1 MSASETVEVRGHIVD
16 SLILAKVLDLIVDA
30 GATYTVVDLDL
41 GTSHVDPS
49 AARIAITAADDK
61 ALDALLA
68 ELHPHG
74 AHPLEAVDA
83 VVAPAE
89 AGGVLPD
96 GFYATTNLPTEVR
109 VGGRWVEVARPE
121 MDCAL
126 VLASAD
132 GVDRARAVPMHRVH
146 AGDLVVV
153 GRAGVRVRPLE
164 RPRGRSPFE
173 FMTSE
178 VSAEKPKALL
188 VAQVAERIRAAK
200 AGGGRLLAVPGP
212 AVVHTGAGPHLA
224 TLVRDGWVDVV
235 FSGNGF
241 AVHDIESS
249 LLGTSLG
256 VSVREGTAAEGSHAN
271 HLRVINDVRRW
282 GSIRAGVED
291 GRLQAGVMYECVRRG
306 IPFVLGGSVRDDGP
320 LPDVITDVVAAQDA
334 MRRHLDGVAVAVV
347 LASTLHAVAV
357 GNLLAAQV
365 EVYCIDIHQAVV
377 TKLADRGSQQALGI
391 VTDVGPFLSELAGQL
406 TG

>member
-1 MSASETVEVRGHIVD
+1 MTASETVEVRGHIVD
-16 SLILAKVLDLIVDA
+16 SLILAKILDLIVDA
-30 GATYTVVDLDL
+30 GADYRMIDLDL

-49 AARIAITAADDK
+49 TARISITAADASDL
-61 ALDALLA
+61 AALLA

-74 AHPLEAVDA
+74 AHPVETGDL
-83 VVAPAE
+83 VVKPAE

-109 VGGRWVEVARPE
+109 VDGHWIEVDRPE

-126 VLASAD
+126 VVDDD
-132 GVDRARAVPMHRVH
+132 GPAARARAVPMHRVA
-146 AGDLVVV
+146 AGDQVAV
-153 GRAGVRVRPLE
+153 GLAGIRVRPLE
-164 RPRGRSPFE
+164 KPRGASPFE

-188 VAQVAERIRAAK
+188 VARVAERLRAAK

-224 TLVRDGWVDVV
+224 ALVREGWVDVV

-241 AVHDIESS
+241 AVHDIESC

-256 VSVREGTAAEGSHAN
+256 ISVGEGTAAEGSHAN
-271 HLRVINDVRRW
+271 HLRVINQVRRW
-282 GSIRAGVED
+282 GSVRRGVED
-291 GRLQAGVMYECVRRG
+291 GALCGGVLYECVRRG
-306 IPFVLGGSVRDDGP
+306 VPVVLGGSVRDDGP
-320 LPDVITDVVAAQDA
+320 LPDVLTDVVAAQDA
-334 MRRHLDGVAVAVV
+334 MRRHLDGVAVALV

-357 GNLLAAQV
+357 GNLLPASV
-365 EVYCIDIHQAVV
+365 EVYCVDINQAVV
-377 TKLADRGSQQALGI
+377 TKLTDRGSQQALGI
-391 VTDVGPFLSELAGQL
+391 VTDVGLFLSELSRQL
-406 TG
+406 IG

>member
-1 MSASETVEVRGHIVD
+1 
-16 SLILAKVLDLIVDA
+16 
-30 GATYTVVDLDL
+30 
-41 GTSHVDPS
+41 
-49 AARIAITAADDK
+49 
-61 ALDALLA
+61 
-68 ELHPHG
+68 
-74 AHPLEAVDA
+74 
-83 VVAPAE
+83 
-89 AGGVLPD
+89 
-96 GFYATTNLPTEVR
+96 
-109 VGGRWVEVARPE
+109 
-121 MDCAL
+121 
-126 VLASAD
+126 
-132 GVDRARAVPMHRVH
+132 
-146 AGDLVVV
+146 
-153 GRAGVRVRPLE
+153 
-164 RPRGRSPFE
+164 
-173 FMTSE
+173 MTSE

-256 VSVREGTAAEGSHAN
+256 VSVSEGTAAEGSHAN

-291 GRLQAGVMYECVRRG
+291 GRLQAGVMYECVRRD

-334 MRRHLDGVAVAVV
+334 MRRHLDGVAVALV

-365 EVYCIDIHQAVV
+365 EVYCVDIHQAVV

-391 VTDVGPFLSELAGQL
+391 VTDVGLFLSELAGRL